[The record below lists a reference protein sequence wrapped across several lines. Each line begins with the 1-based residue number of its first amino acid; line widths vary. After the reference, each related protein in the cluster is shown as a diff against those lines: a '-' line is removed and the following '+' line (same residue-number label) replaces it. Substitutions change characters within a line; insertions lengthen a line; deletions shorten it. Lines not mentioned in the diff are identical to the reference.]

1 MPGKYFSSK
10 LSNPLI
16 ADDNFL
22 LELTYAIRL
31 CKGFKRL
38 AYFRKIASV
47 SGKPLSCENI
57 LWRYQFN
64 IATPVSGQIKGT

>member
-1 MPGKYFSSK
+1 MPGKYFSSILPK
-10 LSNPLI
+10 PLI

-38 AYFRKIASV
+38 EYVRPLAGV
-47 SGKPLSCENI
+47 SGNPMSSKVV
-57 LWRYQFN
+57 LWGCQFN
-64 IATPVSGQIKGT
+64 IAAPIAVR